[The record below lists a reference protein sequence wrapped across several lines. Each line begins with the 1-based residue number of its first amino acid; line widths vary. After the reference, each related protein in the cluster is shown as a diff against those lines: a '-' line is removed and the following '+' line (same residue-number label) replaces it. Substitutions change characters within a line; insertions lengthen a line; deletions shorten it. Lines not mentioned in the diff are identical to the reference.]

1 MEFHG
6 ISRILVRRKR
16 LLIWLPLVAMCV
28 GLGLAYVLPEQYE
41 STALV
46 IVRPFEDIKF
56 NSSDADKKGIPAFP
70 ASLTAPVDAPSKTYM
85 EVIKS
90 PAVAIKVV
98 EALRLDVKKPKKTDG
113 WIESLQEEGKAWARG
128 TLRAV
133 GNYIKYG
140 REIPASAFDLAV
152 EDVERNLVV
161 AARKDTYAF
170 AITYRAGDPKEAAAV
185 ANKAAEI
192 FLERS
197 SEAYR
202 SESARA
208 REFIETQVRESRQ
221 ALEHARADTMAYKKS
236 GGTFELTTEYNEKL
250 RNISDLENTLAK
262 TEGRLAGRRL
272 VDARARIKYSPVAT
286 ATNAEIAEL
295 KGQILS
301 LRLQLASYPSKE
313 TKLNDIRLAERIAE
327 QNYEF
332 YRKQYEEAR
341 VKESATVTEIR
352 IVSRAVPTLYPVKP
366 LKFVYAGMS
375 FATAMVLAI
384 GWALFFGARDPRI
397 RQSRGDETDSG
408 GSADAQGTAKST

>member
-1 MEFHG
+1 MEFHS
-6 ISRILVRRKR
+6 IWRILARRKH
-16 LLIWLPLVAMCV
+16 LLIWLPLIATCV
-28 GLGLAYVLPEQYE
+28 GLGLTFVLPEQYE

-56 NSSDADKKGIPAFP
+56 NSSDADKREIPAFP
-70 ASLTAPVDAPSKTYM
+70 VSLTAPVDAPSKTYM

-90 PAVAIKVV
+90 PAVAIMIV
-98 EALRLDVKKPKKTDG
+98 EALGLHVKEPKKTDG
-113 WIESLQEEGKAWARG
+113 RIAALQEEVKAWARG
-128 TLRAV
+128 TLRAA
-133 GNYIKYG
+133 GNFIKYG
-140 REIPASAFDLAV
+140 RDIPASAFDLAV
-152 EDVERNLVV
+152 EDVEKNLVV

-170 AITYRAGDPKEAAAV
+170 AIAYRASDPKEAAAV

-208 REFIETQVRESRQ
+208 REFIETQVRASSQ
-221 ALEHARADTMAYKKS
+221 ALEHARADTLAYKKL
-236 GGTFELTTEYNEKL
+236 GQTFELTAEYNEKL

-262 TEGRLAGRRL
+262 TEGKLAGRQL
-272 VDARARIKYSPVAT
+272 VDARIGIKSPVMVAT
-286 ATNAEIAEL
+286 SAEIAEL
-295 KGQILS
+295 KGQISS
-301 LRLQLASYPSKE
+301 LRLQLESYPSKE
-313 TKLNDIRLAERIAE
+313 TKSNDIHLAERIAE

-352 IVSRAVPTLYPVKP
+352 IVSPAVPTLYPVKP

-375 FATAMVLAI
+375 FVTAMVLAV
-384 GWALFFGARDPRI
+384 GWALVFGTR
-397 RQSRGDETDSG
+397 
-408 GSADAQGTAKST
+408 